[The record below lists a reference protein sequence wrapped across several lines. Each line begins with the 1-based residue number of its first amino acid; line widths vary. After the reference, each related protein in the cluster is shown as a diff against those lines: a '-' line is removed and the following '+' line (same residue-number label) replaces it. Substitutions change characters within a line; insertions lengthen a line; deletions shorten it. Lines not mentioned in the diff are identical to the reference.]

1 MFDFRYH
8 ALSLVAVFLA
18 LGIGIVLGV
27 TIGDSL
33 VSEADRSLRKTL
45 RRDVVD
51 ARNDKRAAEQRVRE
65 RDRLIEAAFPLIAG
79 KRLRGTRVALV
90 EIGSLPGD
98 VERGVRDAIEEAGG
112 DVDSLSQL
120 GSPPDLAVLGREL
133 GRRYANAHESRRV
146 AGALGRRLA
155 RSLIRGGRRGG
166 QLLEGLPSRFRGDYD
181 GADAVVV
188 WHQPSEDRSAP
199 EQAFETELLETL
211 VAFDRPVVGVET
223 SDTEPSQ
230 IGFYDNHG
238 LSSVD
243 SVDLVGGQA
252 ALVLALDG
260 ERGRFGLKDSADEPL
275 PRSD

>member
-166 QLLEGLPSRFRGDYD
+166 QLLEGLPSRFPGDYD

-188 WHQPSEDRSAP
+188 WDQPSEDRSAP
-199 EQAFETELLETL
+199 EQAVENDLL
-211 VAFDRPVVGVET
+211 
-223 SDTEPSQ
+223 
-230 IGFYDNHG
+230 
-238 LSSVD
+238 
-243 SVDLVGGQA
+243 
-252 ALVLALDG
+252 
-260 ERGRFGLKDSADEPL
+260 
-275 PRSD
+275 